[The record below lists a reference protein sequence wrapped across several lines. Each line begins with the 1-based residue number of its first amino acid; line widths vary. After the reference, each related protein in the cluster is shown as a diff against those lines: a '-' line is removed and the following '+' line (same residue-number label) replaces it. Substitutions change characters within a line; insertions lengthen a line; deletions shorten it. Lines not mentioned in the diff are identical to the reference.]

1 MPTPSDI
8 YPCLT
13 YSNAPAAIDWLCR
26 VFGFT
31 KQLVV
36 EGPNGTVRHS
46 ELSLGTGVIMVCS
59 PRPDETRLG
68 PSPNGINLQ
77 SLSAYV
83 SDPDVHHEHAAAA
96 GARIVQPPHDTEF
109 GARLY
114 VAEDLEGYH
123 WCFGNYR
130 PGQYWQKIQD

>member
-1 MPTPSDI
+1 MQTPSDI

-13 YSNAPAAIDWLCR
+13 YTNAPAAIDWLCR

-36 EGPNGTVRHS
+36 VGPDGMVRHS
-46 ELSLGTGVIMVCS
+46 ELSLGTGVIMIGS
-59 PRPDETRLG
+59 PRPDEKRL
-68 PSPNGINLQ
+68 SPGQTGNSVL
-77 SLSAYV
+77 SLSV
-83 SDPDVHHEHAAAA
+83 CVPDPDAHHQHAATT
-96 GARIVQPPHDTEF
+96 GARIVQPPYNTEF

-130 PGQYWQKIQD
+130 PGEHWDK